1 MKLRTEMFCTEPGD
15 ALLAY
20 DADCGLS
27 PERQAEHDA
36 MAAHALLQAQDEFW
50 KRGDLE
56 DLDARD
62 AVEAIGARA
71 AEILAG
77 WLGEEAG

>member
-1 MKLRTEMFCTEPGD
+1 MKLKSEIIDSQSLPGRKLLHACQDEM
-15 ALLAY
+15 
-20 DADCGLS
+20 
-27 PERQAEHDA
+27 EHDA
-36 MAAHALLQAQDEFW
+36 IVAHALMQAQDEFW

-77 WLGEEAG
+77 WMGEE